1 MKNVKEIKI
10 EIKGKDWENAI
21 DAAFNKNKKDIKMAG
36 FRKGAVPKEIY
47 IKKAGVESLFAE
59 ASDIAIED
67 AYKKALDEF
76 KEELVCEPSVAINKC
91 DKDGIE
97 YTFTLISH
105 PEVKLGNYKK
115 LGIKKDAVKVTDKE
129 ITAEI
134 EKMQDRFAEKVVKE
148 NGEVVEGDTAT
159 IDFEGKVD
167 GKVIDGGTG
176 TNYPLEIGSHSF
188 IPGFEE
194 GVVGMKVGETKV
206 LNLKFPEEYVEA
218 LKGKDVEFKVTLNKI
233 ETRVRPEINKDF
245 FADLAIEGI
254 DSLDKLKDYV
264 KNNIKEAKEKEVENK
279 YLDEVL
285 HTACDNMKVEINPEI
300 VNSEVD
306 RMIRQYS
313 QELRGQGFTFEQYLQ
328 MTGQNIESVR
338 GMMSNQA
345 EARIKTRYLL
355 EEVAKEE
362 KVKVTKDEVKKYI
375 KDNAEKYSISEKE
388 FTDYVGG
395 EDAIEYDLKLN
406 KALDIVKEA

>member
-59 ASDIAIED
+59 ASDIAIEE

-254 DSLDKLKDYV
+254 DSLEKLKDYV

-355 EEVAKEE
+355 EAVAKEE
-362 KVKVTKDEVKKYI
+362 SVKVTKDEVKKYI

>member
-59 ASDIAIED
+59 ASDIAIEE

-264 KNNIKEAKEKEVENK
+264 KNNIKEAKEKEADNK

-300 VNSEVD
+300 INSEVD

-355 EEVAKEE
+355 EAVAKEE

>member
-59 ASDIAIED
+59 ASDIAIEE

-264 KNNIKEAKEKEVENK
+264 KNNIKEAKEKEADNK

-355 EEVAKEE
+355 EAVAKEE

>member
-1 MKNVKEIKI
+1 M
-10 EIKGKDWENAI
+10 
-21 DAAFNKNKKDIKMAG
+21 
-36 FRKGAVPKEIY
+36 R
-47 IKKAGVESLFAE
+47 
-59 ASDIAIED
+59 
-67 AYKKALDEF
+67 
-76 KEELVCEPSVAINKC
+76 
-91 DKDGIE
+91 
-97 YTFTLISH
+97 
-105 PEVKLGNYKK
+105 
-115 LGIKKDAVKVTDKE
+115 
-129 ITAEI
+129 
-134 EKMQDRFAEKVVKE
+134 DRFAEKVVKE
-148 NGEVVEGDTAT
+148 NGEVVVGDTAT

-176 TNYPLEIGSHSF
+176 TNYPLEIGSNSF

-194 GVVGMKVGETKV
+194 GVEGMKVGETKV

-264 KNNIKEAKEKEVENK
+264 KNNIKEAKEKEAENK

-300 VNSEVD
+300 INSEVD

-328 MTGQNIESVR
+328 MTGQNIENVR
-338 GMMSNQA
+338 AMMSTQA

-355 EEVAKEE
+355 EAVAKEE
-362 KVKVTKDEVKKYI
+362 SVKVTKDEVKKYI
-375 KDNAEKYSISEKE
+375 KDNADKYSISEKE

>member
-1 MKNVKEIKI
+1 MKNVKEITI

-47 IKKAGVESLFAE
+47 IKQAGVESLFAE
-59 ASDIAIED
+59 ASDIAIEE

-91 DKDGIE
+91 DKEGIS

-105 PEVKLGNYKK
+105 PEVKLGDYKN
-115 LGIKKDAVKVTDKE
+115 LGIKKDAVKVTKE
-129 ITAEI
+129 EIKEEI
-134 EKMQDRFAEKVVKE
+134 EHMQDRFAEKVVKE

-206 LNLKFPEEYVEA
+206 LNLKFPEEYVES

-254 DSLDKLKDYV
+254 DSLEKLEDYV
-264 KNNIKEAKEKEVENK
+264 KNNIKEAKEKSADNK
-279 YLDEVL
+279 YIDEVL
-285 HTACDNMKVEINPEI
+285 HKACDNMKVEINKEI
-300 VNSEVD
+300 IDAEVD

-313 QELRGQGFTFEQYLQ
+313 QELRGQGFSFEQYLQ

-338 GMMSNQA
+338 NMMATQA

-355 EEVAKEE
+355 EAVSKEE

-375 KDNAEKYSISEKE
+375 KENAEKYSISEKE

>member
-47 IKKAGVESLFAE
+47 IKKAGIESLFAE

-76 KEELVCEPSVAINKC
+76 KEELVCEPAVAINKC
-91 DKDGIE
+91 DKEGIE

-105 PEVKLGNYKK
+105 PEVKLGAYKN
-115 LGIKKDAVKVTDKE
+115 LGIKKEAVKVTKE
-129 ITAEI
+129 EINEEI
-134 EKMQDRFAEKVVKE
+134 EHMQDRFAEKVVKE
-148 NGEVVEGDTAT
+148 NGEVVVGDTAT
-159 IDFEGKVD
+159 IDFEGKVE

-176 TNYPLEIGSHSF
+176 KNYPLEIGSHSC

-218 LKGKDVEFKVTLNKI
+218 LKGKDVEFTVTLNKI

-245 FADLAIEGI
+245 FEDLAIEGI
-254 DSLDKLKDYV
+254 DSLEKLEDYV
-264 KNNIKEAKEKEVENK
+264 KGNIKESKEKNADNK
-279 YLDEVL
+279 YTDEVL
-285 HTACDNMKVEINPEI
+285 HKACDNMKVEINKEI
-300 VNSEVD
+300 IDSEVE

-313 QELRGQGFTFEQYLQ
+313 QELRSQGFSFEQYLQ
-328 MTGQNIESVR
+328 MTGQNIENVR
-338 GMMSNQA
+338 SMMSNQA

-355 EEVAKEE
+355 EAVSKEE
-362 KVKVTKDEVKKYI
+362 KVKVTKEEIKKYI
-375 KDNAEKYSISEKE
+375 KDNADKYSISEQE

>member
-47 IKKAGVESLFAE
+47 IKKAGIESLFAE

-76 KEELVCEPSVAINKC
+76 KEELVCEPAVAINKC
-91 DKDGIE
+91 DKEGIE

-105 PEVKLGNYKK
+105 PEVKLGAYKN
-115 LGIKKDAVKVTDKE
+115 LGIKKEAVKVTKE
-129 ITAEI
+129 EINEEI
-134 EKMQDRFAEKVVKE
+134 EHMQDRFAEKVVKE
-148 NGEVVEGDTAT
+148 NGEVVVGDTAT
-159 IDFEGKVD
+159 IDFEGKVE

-176 TNYPLEIGSHSF
+176 KNYPLEIGSHSF

-218 LKGKDVEFKVTLNKI
+218 LKGKDVEFTVTLNKI

-245 FADLAIEGI
+245 FEDLAIEGI
-254 DSLDKLKDYV
+254 DSLEKLEDYV
-264 KNNIKEAKEKEVENK
+264 KGNIKESKEKNADNK
-279 YLDEVL
+279 YTDEVL
-285 HTACDNMKVEINPEI
+285 HKACDNMKVEINKEI
-300 VNSEVD
+300 IDSEVE

-313 QELRGQGFTFEQYLQ
+313 QELRSQGFSFEQYLQ
-328 MTGQNIESVR
+328 MTGQNIENVR
-338 GMMSNQA
+338 SMMSNQA

-355 EEVAKEE
+355 EAVSKEE
-362 KVKVTKDEVKKYI
+362 KVKVTKEEIKKYI
-375 KDNAEKYSISEKE
+375 KDNADKYSISEQE